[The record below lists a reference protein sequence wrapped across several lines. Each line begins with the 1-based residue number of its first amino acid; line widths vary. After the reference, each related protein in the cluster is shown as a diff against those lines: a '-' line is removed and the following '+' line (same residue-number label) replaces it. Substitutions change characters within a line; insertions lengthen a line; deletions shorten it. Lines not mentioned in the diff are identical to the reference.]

1 MNESRRRALKAGGGI
16 TLLGALAAAGF
27 LKPGDSVA
35 ADWNKAA
42 FGGKTLQESLKALG
56 VPDASASKD
65 VSLTAPDI
73 AENGAVVPLVVQSN
87 IPNTQAIAILIEK
100 NPNPLAA
107 NFDIPQST
115 EPLVGTRVKMGE
127 TSKIHALVKADG
139 KFYSAS
145 REVKVTIGGCGG

>member
-1 MNESRRRALKAGGGI
+1 ML
-16 TLLGALAAAGF
+16 
-27 LKPGDSVA
+27 
-35 ADWNKAA
+35 
-42 FGGKTLQESLKALG
+42 GGKTLQESLKGLG
-56 VPDASASKD
+56 AEDATSSKD

-100 NPNPLAA
+100 NQNPLAA